1 MLQSAG
7 RFVTTLQQSI
17 RLWAIGTL
25 VVGISWFLLANAL
38 RIPLELGL
46 SIGAW
51 TLYFGAIFQG
61 RAFRVYLGRSRH
73 AIWLYI
79 ASGIHGLFLIVF
91 IYLWPNYSRALATTT
106 LIGALI
112 FSNIG
117 AELLSIKPHLKTY
130 SVNIIGFIFAAT
142 AMILLISTFSELFLK
157 QSTYLYD
164 ASTHQQYLFGYG
176 SFATIVASLSFMVM
190 CSERYHED
198 IARKASIDPL
208 TEIYN
213 RRMLEELGARLVAE
227 TYRHDQPACALMID
241 IDHFKKINDDHGHA
255 IGDIA
260 LKSIANVI
268 ATSVRSEDIAGR
280 YGGEEFVVLMPQT
293 TAIAADDVAQ
303 RICQLIRQLQI
314 TKHGNALKTT
324 VSIGI
329 AQYRAGDSLLD
340 FLHRADHALYQAK
353 HEGRDCVRHANISKK

>member
-1 MLQSAG
+1 
-7 RFVTTLQQSI
+7 
-17 RLWAIGTL
+17 
-25 VVGISWFLLANAL
+25 
-38 RIPLELGL
+38 
-46 SIGAW
+46 
-51 TLYFGAIFQG
+51 
-61 RAFRVYLGRSRH
+61 
-73 AIWLYI
+73 
-79 ASGIHGLFLIVF
+79 
-91 IYLWPNYSRALATTT
+91 
-106 LIGALI
+106 
-112 FSNIG
+112 
-117 AELLSIKPHLKTY
+117 
-130 SVNIIGFIFAAT
+130 
-142 AMILLISTFSELFLK
+142 
-157 QSTYLYD
+157 
-164 ASTHQQYLFGYG
+164 
-176 SFATIVASLSFMVM
+176 
-190 CSERYHED
+190 
-198 IARKASIDPL
+198 
-208 TEIYN
+208 
-213 RRMLEELGARLVAE
+213 LVAE